1 LTDSNQ
7 HSSQVAFSTSHLL
20 SHYSQGE
27 KLLVTDKGMAY
38 LASDPLI
45 AIWNSYEGNPTEE
58 VLHEVAAVLGRDKK
72 ANYADNLSAQRL

>member
-1 LTDSNQ
+1 
-7 HSSQVAFSTSHLL
+7 
-20 SHYSQGE
+20 
-27 KLLVTDKGMAY
+27 MAY